1 MNITNHTAK
10 PYFERLPRY
19 ALPAAQAAWDKAKA
33 RNFGT
38 LAIYTGF
45 CRDMDEVGYE
55 KPSKPVMTDW
65 IGQIQVGLIPRP
77 GSKDDAWSAL
87 ADTTEEAVK
96 ADLSDDASPVA
107 DQEKLRAAVEAITG
121 EPSPIFSDAASS
133 KPFFTPEFPA
143 ETAPIEPMTDALR
156 MVSQKML
163 DELVA
168 EFEANARRHAT
179 TLVVGILR
187 DLAIEMERAA

>member
-19 ALPAAQAAWDKAKA
+19 ALPALQAAWDKAKA
-33 RNFGT
+33 KQFGT
-38 LAIYTGF
+38 LAIYTSF
-45 CRDMDEVGYE
+45 CRDMDVVGFE
-55 KPSKPVMTDW
+55 KPPKPVMTDW
-65 IGQIQVGLIPRP
+65 IAQIQMGLIPRP
-77 GSKDDAWSAL
+77 GSTDDAWTAL
-87 ADTTEEAVK
+87 ADTTEEAIE
-96 ADLSDDASPVA
+96 ADLAVSKPRLKGKQEASHSRNDFLSPEV
-107 DQEKLRAAVEAITG
+107 AAVDQ
-121 EPSPIFSDAASS
+121 PAAV
-133 KPFFTPEFPA
+133 KPFFTPDFPA

-156 MVSQKML
+156 MVSHKML

-187 DLAIEMERAA
+187 DLAVEMERAA